1 MSLEQRNPYA
11 DHSGGGRRSGG
22 LIYPV
27 ISRRSGGLS
36 LGINLFPDG
45 KRCSFDC
52 PYCEVFTPAWNGRA
66 DSFDARRLEDE
77 LAAFAEVEG
86 PLRFPSEPLRDISFS
101 GDGEPTLSPHL
112 GEALAIASAARRRH
126 PFFASADLVLITNS
140 TGFLDPTISALLRR
154 FVSEERLSVW
164 AKLDAGTEAWYRR
177 MNRSSLPFDTLVAGL
192 ASFAQSSPVSIQTMV
207 LRLEGELPPEPEI
220 LAYADLVSRLR
231 GSGAKIGEIQ
241 LYTQAR
247 PSPEGITAPLT
258 DAELLGVAALLRSH
272 LIPGLPLRAFG
283 SGGELPPG

>member
-1 MSLEQRNPYA
+1 MSFEQSHPFA
-11 DHSGGGRRSGG
+11 GPSGGGRRSGG

-36 LGINLFPDG
+36 LGVNLFPDG

-52 PYCEVFTPAWNGRA
+52 PYCEVFAPAWDGRA
-66 DSFDARRLEDE
+66 DSFDPRRLEGE

-101 GDGEPTLSPHL
+101 GDGEPSLSPHL
-112 GEALAIASAARRRH
+112 GEALGVVAAARRRY
-126 PFFASADLVLITNS
+126 PFFASANLVLITNS
-140 TGFLDPTISALLRR
+140 TGFLDPAVSALLRR
-154 FVSEERLSVW
+154 FVSEEGLSVW
-164 AKLDAGTEAWYRR
+164 AKLDAGTEAWYSR
-177 MNRSSLPFDTLVAGL
+177 MNRSSVPFDSLVAGL
-192 ASFAQSSPVSIQTMV
+192 ASFAQSSPLAIQTMA
-207 LRLEGELPPEPEI
+207 LKLEGELPPEPEI

-241 LYTQAR
+241 LYTKAR
-247 PSPEGITAPLT
+247 PSPEDITAALT

-272 LIPGLPLRAFG
+272 LIRGLSLRAFG
-283 SGGELPPG
+283 SGGELHLG